1 MSLADYENKIFLIL
15 QEMDRLHQEVVKENR
30 YYVDTYLRHYAIAGI
45 ELVLRSTKTAKE
57 YNQICPELISLTED
71 HTTAEEERLRKNLEN
86 ICYDMDSAG
95 TVTLITG
102 PGRIERV
109 RDR

>member
-15 QEMDRLHQEVVKENR
+15 QEMDRLHQEVLKENR
-30 YYVDTYLRHYAIAGI
+30 HYVDTYFLHYSFSGI
-45 ELVLRSTKTAKE
+45 ELVLRSTKTAVE
-57 YNQICPELISLTED
+57 YNQVCPELVSLTQN
-71 HTTAEEERLRKNLEN
+71 HTGAEEERLRKNLEN
-86 ICYDMDSAG
+86 ISYNMDSAS

-109 RDR
+109 R